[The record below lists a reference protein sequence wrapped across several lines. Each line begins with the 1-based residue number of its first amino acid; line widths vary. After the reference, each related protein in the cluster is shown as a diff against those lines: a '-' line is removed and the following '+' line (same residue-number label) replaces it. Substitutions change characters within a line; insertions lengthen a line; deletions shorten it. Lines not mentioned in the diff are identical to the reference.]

1 MGITWAKWASAA
13 FSQFPTPAL
22 REWGAY
28 PLKPAMRET
37 FFGPLIADVEKKII
51 EQQGKVWNRDLFEN
65 HLMGYSMRTKNYR
78 LVTWEDTRKPDS
90 TPIYVELFDHRSDPN
105 ETTNIAGANPDI
117 VKRLIEEN
125 PHP

>member
-78 LVTWEDTRKPDS
+78 LVTGKTLENLIVRRFMLSYLITA
-90 TPIYVELFDHRSDPN
+90 PIQM
-105 ETTNIAGANPDI
+105 
-117 VKRLIEEN
+117 KQ
-125 PHP
+125 